1 MLGGSEEGPS
11 VPDGSGPFCRSSPPS
26 NPYPALAQRGWCR
39 SGNGRRRHFVES
51 VSPPLR
57 ALELDFLSLWQG
69 GRENMALSM
78 MTVILVTRD

>member
-1 MLGGSEEGPS
+1 MLGGSEEGPP
-11 VPDGSGPFCRSSPPS
+11 VPDGSGPFCWPPPPS

-51 VSPPLR
+51 VSPLLH
-57 ALELDFLSLWQG
+57 ALVPALLCSWQG
-69 GRENMALSM
+69 RRENMALSM